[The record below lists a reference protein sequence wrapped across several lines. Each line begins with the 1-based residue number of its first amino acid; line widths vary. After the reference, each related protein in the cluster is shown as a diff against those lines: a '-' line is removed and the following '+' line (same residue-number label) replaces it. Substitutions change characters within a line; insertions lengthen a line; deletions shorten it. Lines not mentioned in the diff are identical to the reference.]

1 MKVVLLAAG
10 NSIHTVRWANGLVAR
25 GLDVHLI
32 SAESKLDSLD
42 DAVAFYRFK
51 HKAPLGYLVN
61 LFELRNLLNQINPDL
76 MNAHY
81 ATGYGLLANLSN
93 FTPVLLSV
101 WGSDVY
107 EFPNKSIL
115 HNRLLRSNL
124 KSAAAIASTSHCM
137 AYEAAGIYSH
147 KQVYI
152 TPFGVDE
159 NIFSPT
165 TKTTNDIVFGTI
177 KTLESKYGVDIL
189 IQAFFIL
196 WERLGSPDLVKLE
209 ITGGGSDSDEL
220 KDLVKHLGLSKNV
233 IFHGEV
239 DHSNVPK
246 MLNRLDVYCAFSR
259 FESFGVAVLEA
270 CACEKPVIVS
280 DASGLKEVTLDKI
293 TGFVVPKNDVEASA
307 DAMMKLVD
315 DGLLRKKMGQ
325 SGRKHILENYTWEKS
340 LDLMINAY
348 KEILLSK

>member
-1 MKVVLLAAG
+1 M
-10 NSIHTVRWANGLVAR
+10 
-25 GLDVHLI
+25 
-32 SAESKLDSLD
+32 
-42 DAVAFYRFK
+42 
-51 HKAPLGYLVN
+51 
-61 LFELRNLLNQINPDL
+61 
-76 MNAHY
+76 
-81 ATGYGLLANLSN
+81 
-93 FTPVLLSV
+93 
-101 WGSDVY
+101 
-107 EFPNKSIL
+107 
-115 HNRLLRSNL
+115 
-124 KSAAAIASTSHCM
+124 
-137 AYEAAGIYSH
+137 
-147 KQVYI
+147 
-152 TPFGVDE
+152 
-159 NIFSPT
+159 
-165 TKTTNDIVFGTI
+165 
-177 KTLESKYGVDIL
+177 
-189 IQAFFIL
+189 
-196 WERLGSPDLVKLE
+196 E

-280 DASGLKEVTLDKI
+280 DASGLKEVTLDEI

-315 DGLLRKKMGQ
+315 DGLLSTKMGQ